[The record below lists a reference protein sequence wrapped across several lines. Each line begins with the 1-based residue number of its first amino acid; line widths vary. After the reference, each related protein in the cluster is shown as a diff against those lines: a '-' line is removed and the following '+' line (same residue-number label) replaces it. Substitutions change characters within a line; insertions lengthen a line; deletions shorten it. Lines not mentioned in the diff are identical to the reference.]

1 MSEEKDTPKP
11 PKRIRLGKL
20 PYVVGIGGTKESK
33 DMKLVFIEKATNKHY
48 TFRIIPNQENGRL
61 VFEMHITDEEKKH
74 KAIQEG
80 KSTKEAYDTLI
91 RMIFDLKALEKD
103 AEKIGK
109 GMIDLA
115 ISKTVVVESN
125 EIFTGK
131 TITPISKDN
140 KLMELKKGGK
150 EGYIDDEKLMKLVES
165 IHGVEDLDEQGYV
178 AAAVQGANR
187 TGFGAV
193 FKKEGKWYYLDM
205 LAYGKEAF
213 LLFEPYLTI
222 EGKMTKDEFIGALK
236 ADTQMARLPAPV

>member
-1 MSEEKDTPKP
+1 MSEDNATPKP

-20 PYVVGIGGTKESK
+20 PYVLGIGGSKESK

-48 TFRIIPNQENGRL
+48 TFRIIADQDNGRL
-61 VFEMHITDEEKKH
+61 TFEMHATDEDKKH

-80 KSTKEAYDTLI
+80 RATKEAYDPLI
-91 RMIFDLKALEKD
+91 RMILDLKALEKD

-125 EIFTGK
+125 DIFTGK
-131 TITPISKDN
+131 TITPISQDN

-150 EGYIDDEKLMKLVES
+150 EGHIDDEKLTRLVES
-165 IHGVEDLDEQGYV
+165 IHGVEDLDRQGYA

-205 LAYGKEAF
+205 LAYGKEAL

-222 EGKMTKDEFIGALK
+222 EGKMTKEEFINALK
-236 ADTQMARLPAPV
+236 ADTQLARLPAPV